1 MVKIRDKTKKQP
13 IKELAQLRRRIAEL
27 EASGRKRNQFEEAL
41 RTERDKAQQ
50 YLDVAEV
57 ILVALNKKGE
67 ITLINRKGNQILGY
81 KEGELL
87 GKNWFTTCVPS
98 PRRKKVKSRFLE
110 LMAGAIKLTEFY
122 ENPAL
127 TQAGTERIIAWHN
140 TLLKDEYD
148 APIGTLSSGMDITE
162 RKQAEQRYQTILR
175 IAMDGFGLVDMQ
187 GHYQDVNEA
196 YCRIIGYSRNELLNM
211 TIPDIEVIE
220 SSEDTAKHIRKI
232 EKIGYDRFETRQRRK
247 DGKII
252 DVEVSVTYL
261 PTDGGRMVAFYRDIT
276 ERKQAEEALRESE
289 TTLRALITAPTDS
302 VLLLDSQGIILD
314 LNKIAAKRLGKK
326 RDELIGTLADSSL
339 PEDVAKRRRSIISQI
354 LKTGRE
360 VRFEDE
366 RDGIWFDTV
375 AHPITD
381 KDGAVGR
388 IAIIARDITE
398 RKRADEELRQSEE
411 RYRLLFEEARDGIAL
426 ADADTGILLDC
437 NQALAD
443 LVGRNRA
450 ELIGQHQ
457 AILHPPSG
465 NNTGISATFK
475 KHLTNK
481 EGQVLETQV
490 LTVTGEIREVEI
502 KANLLYLH
510 GRKML
515 QGIFRDITE
524 RKRAEETLR
533 KSEDKYRTIL
543 KNIEEG
549 YYEVDLAG
557 NFTFF
562 NDSMC
567 RILRYPKEEMMGMNN
582 RQFTDK
588 EYAKKL
594 FKTFNEVYRTGEPA
608 KEFDWQ
614 IIRKDGTKRYIEVSV
629 SLQKNSSGK
638 PIGFRGISRDIT
650 ERKQAEEALR
660 KSEEKYRSI
669 IENMQEGYFEN
680 DLAGNFTFV
689 NDALCRL
696 IGYPREELIG
706 KNNRQYTDEKTAKK
720 IYQVYNKIYRTGEPS
735 KGIEEEYIRKDG
747 IKGFTELSVSLISDV
762 EGKPIGFRGISLNIT
777 ERKQAEE
784 ALRESEQRYRGLFE
798 GTAEGILIADL
809 KSKQFLYANPSI
821 CNMLG
826 YSEEELRNLSV
837 RDIHP
842 SESLE
847 HVISEFEAQAR
858 GKKLLAPA
866 IPCLRKNGTIMYA
879 DIVTSKIL
887 IDNKECNAGFFTDV
901 TERKLAEEALRESET
916 RFRTLFEA
924 IPDTV
929 VVYDDEG
936 TILHMNEVGAQ
947 QLEWSTKDLVGRNL
961 REIVTPENA
970 ASIADHIRETH
981 KIGWSRFETTYVSR
995 SGWQIV
1001 AEVNEHPIKFRR
1013 EKAILSVA
1021 RDITERKKAEDALL
1035 REKKFSDAVINSS
1048 PGLLFV
1054 IGDKG
1059 NTIQW
1064 NKNVE
1069 IVTGYSAG
1077 EIAKMNIIDFVAK
1090 EDKKTAAEAI
1100 QEALTKGQAS
1110 LEINLLSK
1118 PGKKIPFYITGRST
1132 KIENAICVV
1141 CTGLDIIER
1150 KQAEE
1155 EVKRSYDQ
1163 LHETLIS
1170 TVNAMTST
1178 VEMRDPYTAGHQ
1190 RRATQLACAIAGE
1203 MGLPAEQ
1210 IEGIRM
1216 AGLIHD
1222 IGKIIVPA
1230 EILSKPGPLT
1240 EVQYGM
1246 VKMHPQAGY
1255 DILKG
1260 IKFPWPV
1267 AEIVF
1272 QHHERMD
1279 GSGYPHGVKGEEIM
1293 LEARILAVADVVE
1306 AMASHRPYRPSLG
1319 IDKALE
1325 EISQNRG
1332 VLYDPD
1338 VVDACARLFAEKGFK
1353 LE

>member
-1 MVKIRDKTKKQP
+1 MKDNEKTQKQL
-13 IKELAQLRRRIAEL
+13 IKELTQLRQRVADLEQSETAGKKTEEEL
-27 EASGRKRNQFEEAL
+27 KASQMRFALAAQSASDLIWEWDIPTGRLEWFGPIDKFLGYASGKFPRTIKAWEKAIHPDDHDRVMAALDQHLKEQTPYSEEY
-41 RTERDKAQQ
+41 R
-50 YLDVAEV
+50 V
-57 ILVALNKKGE
+57 
-67 ITLINRKGNQILGY
+67 
-81 KEGELL
+81 
-87 GKNWFTTCVPS
+87 
-98 PRRKKVKSRFLE
+98 RRKDGTYRYWIDRGTTQRDSKS
-110 LMAGAIKLTEFY
+110 
-122 ENPAL
+122 N
-127 TQAGTERIIAWHN
+127 
-140 TLLKDEYD
+140 LLKMV
-148 APIGTLSSGMDITE
+148 GSCTDITE
-162 RKQAEQRYQTILR
+162 RKLAEKEIERLSFFPKLNPMPIVEFGQKGQLTYANPAAKHLFSDLDKKQGEHPFVADLKPYFPELR
-175 IAMDGFGLVDMQ
+175 EKRKKYIVREVRVGDGWYSQVIVLVDP
-187 GHYQDVNEA
+187 E
-196 YCRIIGYSRNELLNM
+196 
-211 TIPDIEVIE
+211 
-220 SSEDTAKHIRKI
+220 HIRI
-232 EKIGYDRFETRQRRK
+232 Y
-247 DGKII
+247 
-252 DVEVSVTYL
+252 S
-261 PTDGGRMVAFYRDIT
+261 ADIT
-276 ERKQAEEALRESE
+276 ERKKAEGALRESE
-289 TTLRALITAPTDS
+289 
-302 VLLLDSQGIILD
+302 
-314 LNKIAAKRLGKK
+314 
-326 RDELIGTLADSSL
+326 
-339 PEDVAKRRRSIISQI
+339 
-354 LKTGRE
+354 
-360 VRFEDE
+360 
-366 RDGIWFDTV
+366 
-375 AHPITD
+375 
-381 KDGAVGR
+381 
-388 IAIIARDITE
+388 
-398 RKRADEELRQSEE
+398 E
-411 RYRLLFEEARDGIAL
+411 RYRVLFEEARDGIAL

-437 NQALAD
+437 NQSLAD